1 MIKKYYLRIELL
13 HINMNLFNTNKEN
26 KTDLTK
32 NNIIKFY
39 IANGNSTIYD
49 LSQELNLSVPTT
61 TKLVNEMCAE
71 GYVREYGK
79 LETSEGRHPNLYGVN
94 PDSGY
99 FVGVDISHSVVNLG
113 LMDFKGDLVDLQMNV
128 PCCFENTSEALD
140 GLCRVVNEFIEQSS
154 IDKQKILNVHFN
166 IPGRVN
172 PQTGYSYSV
181 FNFSETPL
189 TKVLSDKIGYPVN
202 IDNDSRAM
210 AYGEFMKGCV
220 KGEKNVLF
228 LNVSWGLGM
237 GIVINGRLYNGK
249 SGYAGEFGHVHLFEN
264 EVLCHCGKKGCLET
278 EASAS
283 AFYRIVT
290 ERLKNGE
297 SSLLQDKSFTID
309 DVIDATNSEDV
320 LCIDVVEEIG
330 HKLGEALSALIN
342 IFNPELVVIGGS
354 MALTGD
360 YLLQPIKTAIRKYS
374 LNLLIRDTCICLSKL
389 KDKAG
394 VIGACM
400 LGRNRLFDK

>member
-1 MIKKYYLRIELL
+1 
-13 HINMNLFNTNKEN
+13 
-26 KTDLTK
+26 
-32 NNIIKFY
+32 
-39 IANGNSTIYD
+39 
-49 LSQELNLSVPTT
+49 
-61 TKLVNEMCAE
+61 
-71 GYVREYGK
+71 
-79 LETSEGRHPNLYGVN
+79 
-94 PDSGY
+94 
-99 FVGVDISHSVVNLG
+99 
-113 LMDFKGDLVDLQMNV
+113 MDFKGDLVDLQMNV
-128 PCCFENTSEALD
+128 PCCFENTPEALD
-140 GLCRVVNEFIEQSS
+140 GLCRVVNEFIEQLS

-189 TKVLSDKIGYPVN
+189 TKVLSDKVGYPVN

-309 DVIDATNSEDV
+309 DVIEATNSEDV

>member
-1 MIKKYYLRIELL
+1 
-13 HINMNLFNTNKEN
+13 MNLFNTNKEN

-61 TKLVNEMCAE
+61 TKLVNEMCAD

-79 LETSEGRHPNLYGVN
+79 LETSEGRRPNLYSVN

-99 FVGVDISHSVVNLG
+99 FVGVDISELAITLG
-113 LMDFKGDLVDLQMNV
+113 LMDFKGDLIDLQKSV
-128 PCCFENTSEALD
+128 PCSLENTPEALD
-140 GLCRVVNEFIEQSS
+140 ELCRLVNDFIGQLT
-154 IDKQKILNVHFN
+154 IDKKKILNVQVN

-181 FNFSETPL
+181 FNFSENPL
-189 TKVLSDKIGYPVN
+189 TKLLSEKIGYPVN

-210 AYGEFMKGCV
+210 SYGEYMKGCV
-220 KGEKNVLF
+220 EGEKNVLF
-228 LNVSWGLGM
+228 LNVSWGLGL
-237 GIVINGRLYNGK
+237 GIISDGRLYNGK
-249 SGYAGEFGHVHLFEN
+249 SGYAGEFGHVHLFDN
-264 EVLCHCGKKGCLET
+264 EVLCRCGKKGCLET
-278 EASAS
+278 EASVS
-283 AFYRIVT
+283 ALYRIVT

-297 SSLLQDKSFTID
+297 SSLLQDKNFTISEL
-309 DVIDATNSEDV
+309 IEAATKEDV
-320 LCIDVVEEIG
+320 LCIEAVEEIG
-330 HKLGEALSALIN
+330 HKLGDALSGLIN
-342 IFNPELVVIGGS
+342 IFNPELVVVGGS
-354 MALTGD
+354 LAHTGD
-360 YLLQPIKTAIRKYS
+360 CLLQPIKTAIRKYS

-394 VIGACM
+394 VVGACM
-400 LGRNRLFDK
+400 LGRSRLFD